1 VKDRP
6 DQDIDLFRQALEGVT
21 PIAPPDRIA
30 PTAKP
35 RQFTRRD
42 TAAPAP
48 VADNLSDSGA
58 GDTAITE
65 FLRPGVSRMTLRKL
79 RRSTWPPQDDLDL
92 HGLSSDAAR
101 KLLAEF
107 LHDAT
112 QRGLRCI
119 NVIHGKGW
127 RSEGRDGILKVNTRH
142 WLAQH
147 PQVLAFCEAPLNAG
161 GSGAV
166 WVLLKLSNL
175 PAN

>member
-1 VKDRP
+1 MKEKP
-6 DQDIDLFRQALEGVT
+6 EQDADLFRKALEGVT
-21 PIAPPDRIA
+21 PLAPLDRIA
-30 PTAKP
+30 RTSKP
-35 RQFTRRD
+35 RKSAVRD
-42 TAAPAP
+42 TIASEAIP
-48 VADNLSDSGA
+48 DNLSDHAA

-65 FLRPGVSRMTLRKL
+65 YLRPGLNRMTLRKL
-79 RRSTWPPQDDLDL
+79 RRGEWRIQDELDL
-92 HGLSSDAAR
+92 HGLNSDAAR

-127 RSEGRDGILKVNTRH
+127 RSEGRDGILKVLTRH

-147 PQVLAFCEAPLNAG
+147 PQVLAFCETPQQAG

-166 WVLLKLSNL
+166 WVLLKSS
-175 PAN
+175 